1 MQIISHRG
9 LWYDFY
15 SENNKEIAFKRSFD
29 LGIGTETDLRD
40 VCGKIV
46 ISHDMP
52 TGDEITFEKL
62 LQLLDGK
69 NLPLG
74 LNIKADGMGDEI
86 LHLLKKYN
94 HTNYFT
100 FDMSIP
106 EMVYEMK
113 TELKVY
119 AGYSDILPA
128 PVLLDKA
135 CGVWLDS
142 FNSEWFTEK
151 TLISLLDKKK
161 KICIV
166 SSDLHNR
173 DIDRQWTMLKNSSVL
188 TNDDIMLCTNYPEKA
203 IDFFGLKK

>member
-1 MQIISHRG
+1 
-9 LWYDFY
+9 
-15 SENNKEIAFKRSFD
+15 
-29 LGIGTETDLRD
+29 
-40 VCGKIV
+40 
-46 ISHDMP
+46 
-52 TGDEITFEKL
+52 
-62 LQLLDGK
+62 
-69 NLPLG
+69 
-74 LNIKADGMGDEI
+74 
-86 LHLLKKYN
+86 
-94 HTNYFT
+94 
-100 FDMSIP
+100 MSIP